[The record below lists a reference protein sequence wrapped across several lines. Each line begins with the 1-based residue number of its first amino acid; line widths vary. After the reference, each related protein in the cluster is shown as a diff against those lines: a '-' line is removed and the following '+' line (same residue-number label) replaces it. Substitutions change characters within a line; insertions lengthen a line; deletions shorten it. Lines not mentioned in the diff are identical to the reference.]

1 MDDCDRA
8 GEALRGADWARG
20 AWAEEARRCHPT
32 LRHPLAVVLGSGL
45 AHLGTLVR
53 PVRRIPYADI
63 EGFPESARPIPG
75 HEFEVTVGTIDD
87 VPVVVYPG
95 RIHLYQGYSAGQITS
110 IVRHAASLG
119 CRSCLL
125 TCATGAV
132 APNASCG
139 LGIVT
144 DHINLSGAN
153 PLGEWREMRGLDTP
167 FQDMSD
173 AYSPYLRSLARRVAD
188 ELGIEVGEGVY
199 CGVPGPSFETPA
211 EVRALASLGVSYVG
225 MSLVN
230 EVIMARALGMDVLAI
245 TLATNAAG
253 AKGTSHA
260 SVLAD
265 ATNNAHAFERLV
277 RGILALL

>member
-1 MDDCDRA
+1 MGECGQVRQAVEAA
-8 GEALRGADWARG
+8 G
-20 AWAEEARRCHPT
+20 RCHPT
-32 LRHPLAVVLGSGL
+32 VEHPLGIVLGSGL
-45 AHLGTLVR
+45 AHLGALVR

-75 HEFEVTVGTIDD
+75 HEFEVTVGTIDG

-110 IVRHAASLG
+110 IVRHAGQLG
-119 CRSCLL
+119 CRAMLL

-132 APNASCG
+132 PPNARCG
-139 LGIVT
+139 LGIVS

-153 PLGEWREMRGLDTP
+153 PLGEWREMPGLNTP
-167 FQDMSD
+167 FQDMAQ
-173 AYSPYLRSLARRVAD
+173 AYSPYLRGIARHVAD

-211 EVRALASLGVSYVG
+211 EVRALAAMGVSYVG

-230 EVIMARALGMDVLAI
+230 EVIMARALGMEVLAL
-245 TLATNAAG
+245 TLATNVAG
-253 AKGTSHA
+253 AAGTSHA
-260 SVLAD
+260 SVLAQ
-265 ATNNAHAFERLV
+265 ATNSAHAFERLV
-277 RGILALL
+277 RGVIALL